1 VSAGRKTAEL
11 RICAGELLAKTPI
24 AAKNQAGWAAVRKKL
39 DAFDRAGL
47 LVLVHDLYDASALNR
62 RFLEARLLSSPA
74 FLEEYRRLVAD
85 AVYPDPFSRRP
96 VSVRDATATITEYRR
111 STGDLTGTVDLMLT
125 FLEAGTEQAA
135 DLGYGDDPYFAA
147 LERKLD
153 AIAKSWSDLSADA
166 RKDKAKRLDWVRTRA
181 QSIGWG
187 YGDYVADVVTALQ
200 RSHGNTKT

>member
-1 VSAGRKTAEL
+1 
-11 RICAGELLAKTPI
+11 LAKTPI

-47 LVLVHDLYDASALNR
+47 LALVHDLYDASALNR
-62 RFLEARLLSSPA
+62 RFLEARLLSSSA

-85 AVYPDPFSRRP
+85 AVYPDPFSRRQ

-125 FLEAGTEQAA
+125 CLEAGTEQAA

-166 RKDKAKRLDWVRTRA
+166 RENAAKRLDWVRTRA

-187 YGDYVADVVTALQ
+187 YGDYVADVVTGLQ